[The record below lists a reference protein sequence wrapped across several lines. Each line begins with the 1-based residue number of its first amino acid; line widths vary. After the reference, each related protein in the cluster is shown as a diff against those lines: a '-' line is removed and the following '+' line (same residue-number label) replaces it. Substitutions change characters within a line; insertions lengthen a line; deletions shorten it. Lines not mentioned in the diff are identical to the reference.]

1 VQAVQ
6 AAQMRSFDLILM
18 DMQMPNM
25 DGLTATRKIRA
36 LDGGRQ
42 VPIIAMTANAMK
54 DDQRRCLEA
63 GMDDYISKPFMPQQL
78 LDIIAKWMN
87 KPQPDAGR
95 DEPGRIDSANQI
107 PVFDENAFAELRSY
121 VPEDRLEA
129 MLKLFLAQIHEQ
141 TRSVT
146 ELWEQRSFPQIAQVA
161 HQLISTA
168 GMVGARQLQHLAS
181 RLEETCRAEKTAAAG
196 SLVEALRAASDAVR
210 RIIEN
215 LPQPALQPA

>member
-1 VQAVQ
+1 
-6 AAQMRSFDLILM
+6 
-18 DMQMPNM
+18 
-25 DGLTATRKIRA
+25 
-36 LDGGRQ
+36 
-42 VPIIAMTANAMK
+42 
-54 DDQRRCLEA
+54 
-63 GMDDYISKPFMPQQL
+63 MPQQL

-95 DEPGRIDSANQI
+95 DEPGLIDSANQI